1 MHALPWAQCKRWT
14 PIALMGCVHMHQEI
28 LAIQGCGN
36 PSHIWNVMESDG
48 EDNQKVGKVGR
59 AINQAPQG

>member
-1 MHALPWAQCKRWT
+1 
-14 PIALMGCVHMHQEI
+14 MHQEI

-36 PSHIWNVMESDG
+36 PSHIWSVMESDG